1 MNKTLMIVLV
11 VLMLILIGSISFGV
25 FYIYSNMP
33 KQEKVNEE
41 KIVVEE
47 SKKPLLSYDY
57 KDAVFNITNSKAKEK
72 IVKLSF
78 TLKISGNQEDLSKIE
93 ELKSNMDDAII
104 FIISGSD
111 SDTLMKL
118 EGKNILKEEIITQLN
133 QIFLEEN
140 IPCKVNKVLIT
151 ELIIK

>member
-1 MNKTLMIVLV
+1 MHKPLMIVLV
-11 VLMLILIGSISFGV
+11 LLMLILIGSISFGV

-47 SKKPLLSYDY
+47 SKEPLLSYDY

>member
-1 MNKTLMIVLV
+1 MHKPLMIVLV
-11 VLMLILIGSISFGV
+11 LLMLILIGSISFGV

-47 SKKPLLSYDY
+47 SKEPLLSYDY

-111 SDTLMKL
+111 SDTLIKL